1 MTDWRSDGVTLLL
14 GDCLKRLPEI
24 ETASVD
30 AVITDPPYPEIK
42 RDYGKWTV
50 DEWWA
55 MMRPVV
61 AETRRI
67 LKPTGSAV
75 FILQPNSE
83 HVGQM
88 RGWLWEFMAWICRD
102 WNMVQDVW
110 WWNIAALPLGGAPSH
125 GLTRESLRACVWCGG
140 PDCYRHQEQVL
151 WSESDRNAV
160 RRKEKSFNRVVF
172 PSGRS
177 VNCGIMTGAAVRRG
191 GVTPFNVLPIP
202 NTNSQSSAGAHGH
215 GAGTPLKLA
224 DWWTRYIVPKGG
236 TSCDPFMGSGT
247 MGVAAVR
254 NGCNF
259 IGIERLDK
267 PGYFPTAQE
276 RIGEALEKAREPQQ
290 LQLEVTA

>member
-1 MTDWRSDGVTLLL
+1 MTDWHSDGVMLLL
-14 GDCLKRLPEI
+14 GNCLKQLPEI
-24 ETASVD
+24 ASESVD

-50 DEWWA
+50 EEWWA

-88 RGWLWEFMAWICRD
+88 RGWLFEFQAWICRD

-110 WWNIAALPLGGAPSH
+110 WWNYTARPDGVAQF
-125 GLTRESLRACVWCGG
+125 GLLRGSIRGCVWCGL
-140 PDCYRHQEQVL
+140 PDCYRAQNSVL
-151 WSESDRNAV
+151 WRESERNKVLRASGRIDNEPRLKPKGSADKELRWRNAAT
-160 RRKEKSFNRVVF
+160 K
-172 PSGRS
+172 
-177 VNCGIMTGAAVRRG
+177 RG
-191 GVTPFNVLPIP
+191 GVTPFNLLPIP
-202 NTNSQSSAGAHGH
+202 NANSMSSAGAHGH

-224 DWWTRYIVPKGG
+224 DWWTRYICPPAG
-236 TSCDPFMGSGT
+236 TVCDPFMGSGT
-247 MGVAAVR
+247 MGVAAVN

-259 IGIERLDK
+259 IGIERMPG
-267 PGYFPTAQE
+267 PGYFETAQE
-276 RIGEALEKAREPQQ
+276 RIAEAQSKPRQ
-290 LQLEVTA
+290 LAMEMIS